1 MIHLSNGCKCSEP
14 KVNPANW
21 ETGKA
26 SLKKNWFIYYRF
38 YDPSV
43 KDKYPKG
50 KLRIIK

>member
-26 SLKKNWFIYYRF
+26 SLKKNRFIYYRF
-38 YDPSV
+38 YDPSA